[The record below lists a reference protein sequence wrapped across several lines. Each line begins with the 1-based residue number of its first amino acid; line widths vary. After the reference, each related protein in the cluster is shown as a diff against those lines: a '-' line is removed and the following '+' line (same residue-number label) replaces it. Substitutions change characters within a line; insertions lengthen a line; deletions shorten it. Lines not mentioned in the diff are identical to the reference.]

1 MPFSLIKS
9 AAIPIAFV
17 LVLSAPAYAGSPLG
31 YIGDA
36 TNAIYALDENS
47 SPEEVAK
54 AYAQGC
60 NALKRLSSDESFRKA
75 LYAKSKK
82 SGGGE
87 QREALQAAR
96 SFAGSFVDAEA
107 TALKQIGVSNE
118 AAGQI
123 LDRAKDFRND
133 ITEKPDPKLIERD
146 ISQTRDV
153 VCKASGEASSSLRDT
168 KTRNRWGLI
177 ALGFGG
183 LALIAADAGSEVPSG
198 GFSTASFGL
207 GVGMVGTFL
216 SKTMKEW

>member
-82 SGGGE
+82 SGGE